1 MADQV
6 PFLESVVLED
16 PHGYEQVG
24 GHRAV
29 EVDVAQ
35 LRRSHP
41 VEGNHHNAQ
50 ALGAV
55 AEVAARGGK
64 ERHRGL
70 LACVEVDC
78 CVVCSFQDDHIGLR
92 QAEVRM
98 GRLAFHL
105 EQHLRVLHFE

>member
-1 MADQV
+1 MAMSRLV
-6 PFLESVVLED
+6 GTVLLRLMW
-16 PHGYEQVG
+16 PSSGVATLLRG
-24 GHRAV
+24 TTIMHR
-29 EVDVAQ
+29 
-35 LRRSHP
+35 P
-41 VEGNHHNAQ
+41 
-50 ALGAV
+50 LGVV

-64 ERHRGL
+64 ERHTGL

>member
-41 VEGNHHNAQ
+41 VEGTTIM
-50 ALGAV
+50 
-55 AEVAARGGK
+55 
-64 ERHRGL
+64 HRRLGL
-70 LACVEVDC
+70 LLRWLPVEVRNA
-78 CVVCSFQDDHIGLR
+78 IGF
-92 QAEVRM
+92 AGVR
-98 GRLAFHL
+98 
-105 EQHLRVLHFE
+105 